1 MGDGGGGI
9 PCWLVSQTEPSE
21 EYNATSSSGPRVIRA
36 RDPPGSADVLLVAA
50 AVVPAGVVPA
60 SAVPP
65 AVLPVAVSV
74 VVLAVAEVVVVIVVC
89 KVDGVGTWVPAFKLL
104 FCTLKYACIFLCRK
118 KRRNT
123 TNYEIPPHLTVECLV
138 HLPLFPVAG
147 QASPLP
153 GGGKAE
159 PAGIA
164 LALVLEV
171 EVALAP

>member
-1 MGDGGGGI
+1 MLGDGGGGI

-50 AVVPAGVVPA
+50 AVVPAGVVP
-60 SAVPP
+60 P

-104 FCTLKYACIFLCRK
+104 FCTFKY
-118 KRRNT
+118 
-123 TNYEIPPHLTVECLV
+123 
-138 HLPLFPVAG
+138 
-147 QASPLP
+147 
-153 GGGKAE
+153 
-159 PAGIA
+159 
-164 LALVLEV
+164 
-171 EVALAP
+171 